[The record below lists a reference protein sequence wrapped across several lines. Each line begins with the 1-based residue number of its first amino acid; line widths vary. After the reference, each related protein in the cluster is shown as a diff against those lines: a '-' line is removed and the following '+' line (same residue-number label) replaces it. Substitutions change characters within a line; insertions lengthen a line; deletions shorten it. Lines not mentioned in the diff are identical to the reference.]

1 MYFLIGADRLG
12 CSPSELHMKPFIAN
26 GSSVVAFRYRLI
38 EATFGEALNII
49 GQPYS
54 FKRVGMIITGNTPT
68 ALAVGRD
75 GRLRD

>member
-1 MYFLIGADRLG
+1 MCFLIGADRQG
-12 CSPSELHMKPFIAN
+12 CSPSELRMKAFIAN
-26 GSSVVAFRYRLI
+26 GSSAVAFRYRSI

-54 FKRVGMIITGNTPT
+54 FKRVGMIITGNTLT

-75 GRLRD
+75 GRLND